1 MAHAKTLSDT
11 NFRTLI
17 ALIEK
22 ESRNL
27 ARDRAMVL
35 LSMKAGLRAIEISH
49 LTWGCIREDDT
60 VIELIRTKGGKPRT
74 VPVNKELRAA
84 LQAYRAE
91 CRRTGDDDVLFKCRH
106 AKPGEPMTA
115 NAVTAWF
122 RDLYVRRLGWTGY
135 SSHSGR
141 RTFATT
147 AARKA
152 TTVGGSLKDVMDLL
166 GHASLTTT
174 QRYLEPSS
182 EAKRKLVELV

>member
-1 MAHAKTLSDT
+1 MAHAKTISDT
-11 NFRTLI
+11 NYRTLI
-17 ALIEK
+17 ALLEK
-22 ESRNL
+22 ESRDL
-27 ARDRAMVL
+27 ARERAMVL
-35 LSMKAGLRAIEISH
+35 LSMKAGLRAIEIAG
-49 LTWGCIREDDT
+49 LTWGCIRDDDT

-74 VPVNKELRAA
+74 VPINKELRAA
-84 LQAYRAE
+84 LEAYRAE
-91 CRRTGDDDVLFKCRH
+91 SRRIGDDDYVFRCRH

-115 NAVTAWF
+115 NAVTSWF
-122 RDLYVRRLGWTGY
+122 RDVYVRRLGWTGY

-141 RTFATT
+141 RTFATQ

-152 TTVGGSLKDVMDLL
+152 TTVGGSLRDVQDLL